1 MVARQPSLLG
11 LGEPA
16 VRAGAPVE
24 RVELDDRCWVDLGR
38 GWLDGADTLLDLLVE
53 RVEWAQ
59 HRRWMYGRMVDD
71 PRLTAR
77 LGHDDALP
85 HPVLDDIR
93 AALEQRYRIELGGV
107 GLNFYRDGR
116 DSVAPHRDRE
126 LRDVEDG
133 LVAIVT
139 LGGTRPFLVRPHGGG
154 RSRDLSPASGD
165 LLVMGG
171 AMQAHWEHGVPK
183 VAHAQPRI
191 SCTWRWSRPT

>member
-11 LGEPA
+11 SGEPR
-16 VRAGAPVE
+16 VVDAPVE

-38 GWLDGADTLLDLLVE
+38 GWLDGADTLLDVLGD
-53 RVEWAQ
+53 RVEWGQ

-77 LGHDDALP
+77 LGRDDPLP
-85 HPVLDDIR
+85 HPVLAEIR
-93 AALEQRYRIELGGV
+93 DALEQRYEVELGGV

-126 LRDVEDG
+126 LRDVDDG

-139 LGGTRPFLVRPHGGG
+139 LGGRRPFLVRPHGGG
-154 RSRDLSPASGD
+154 KSRDLAPASGD

-171 AMQAHWEHGVPK
+171 AMQAGWEHGIPK
-183 VAHAQPRI
+183 VARAEPRI
-191 SCTWRWSRPT
+191 SCTWRWAV